1 MNKWRRYLYL
11 VVDNVNGTYPLRRID
26 ASTLFF
32 SRNQVKIPHT
42 LEETPLPHPHLY
54 FSPSRTMDGKGS
66 LEFFGFFGRGQK
78 KSLLAAVD
86 YKGVSH
92 TYDAQ
97 DCTIQDIISPNEPK
111 HRSPISLAVGEA
123 LYVMDREPVPGSCCS
138 FEALTFSLPKGEMG
152 KLGWDWYWHCLKAP
166 PFVLEPGYNNTSIQG
181 YTVVGGSDIWI
192 STQGFG
198 TYSFDTENGLWSK
211 AGDSELPFHGR
222 ADFFQEY
229 GIWLGF
235 SSQDNL
241 LYSSDLRV
249 SMQCKPELDMIW
261 NDINPLEEWIPLK
274 SHLVHLGSGKFCVA
288 KMFERVD
295 MTTRGRKPYVERFAV
310 FTGLVL
316 QPSRDG
322 REPKMV
328 NHISRIY
335 RFNGITTCWVF

>member
-26 ASTLFF
+26 ASTLFYP
-32 SRNQVKIPHT
+32 RDGWKRPPRLQ
-42 LEETPLPHPHLY
+42 ETPLPHPHLH
-54 FSPSRTMDGKGS
+54 FTPSRIKDGKGA

-86 YKGVSH
+86 YKGFSQ
-92 TYDAQ
+92 TYDAE
-97 DCTIQDIISPNEPK
+97 DRTIHVIVSPNEPK
-111 HRSPISLAVGEA
+111 HHNPVSLAVGEA
-123 LYVMDREPVPGSCCS
+123 LYVMDRKPVPGSCCG
-138 FEALTFSLPKGEMG
+138 FEALTFDMPKEVMG

-181 YTVVGGSDIWI
+181 YTVVGGFNIWI
-192 STQGFG
+192 STRGIG
-198 TYSFDTENGLWSK
+198 TYSFDTDNGSWSK
-211 AGDSELPFHGR
+211 AGDWELPFHGR
-222 ADFFQEY
+222 ADFFPEH

-235 SSQDNL
+235 SSQGNL
-241 LYSSDLRV
+241 LYSSDLGV

-261 NDINPLEEWIPLK
+261 KDPNPLEEWIPLK
-274 SHLVHLGSGKFCVA
+274 SHLVHLGSDKFCVA
-288 KMFERVD
+288 RMFERVD
-295 MTTRGRKPYVERFAV
+295 MTIRGSIPHVERFAV

-322 REPKMV
+322 KEPEMV

-335 RFNGITTCWVF
+335 RFHGITTCWVF